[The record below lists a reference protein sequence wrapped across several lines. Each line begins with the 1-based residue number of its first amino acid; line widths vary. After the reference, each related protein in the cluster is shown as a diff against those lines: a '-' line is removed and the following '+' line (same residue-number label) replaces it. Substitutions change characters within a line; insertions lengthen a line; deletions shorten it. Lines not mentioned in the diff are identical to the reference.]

1 MRDAR
6 TGALVEHVVRDARYA
21 IPSLRRSPIFTVV
34 TVLSLGLGIGA
45 TTSVFGVVDALALRR
60 LPVREPERLV
70 VMRELLPPA
79 RRNDELAH
87 ELYTRL
93 RDEARVLSGLAAMN
107 IFDRSNISLSGPG
120 GGTDAGRA
128 RVAIVG

>member
-1 MRDAR
+1 
-6 TGALVEHVVRDARYA
+6 DARYA
-21 IPSLRRSPIFTVV
+21 LRSLRRSPVFTAV

-79 RRNDELAH
+79 RTNDELAH

-93 RDEARVLSGLAAMN
+93 RDEAEVLSGIAAMN
-107 IFDRSNISLSGPG
+107 IFDRWNITLRGPG

-128 RVAIVG
+128 RV